1 MCRIITTPIED
12 FIFDLNKHDDRQKK
26 QKKPSTSFEE
36 ELQKA
41 EKEIEDERKVFSH
54 SVQKQ

>member
-41 EKEIEDERKVFSH
+41 EKELKNDRQKVDG
-54 SVQKQ
+54 KG